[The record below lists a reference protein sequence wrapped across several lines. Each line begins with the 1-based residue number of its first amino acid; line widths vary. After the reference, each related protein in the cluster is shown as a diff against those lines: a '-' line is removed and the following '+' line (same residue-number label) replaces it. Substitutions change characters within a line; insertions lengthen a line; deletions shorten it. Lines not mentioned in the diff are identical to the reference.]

1 MAIFTKKMSFDDKI
15 LDHVVGWKESQEQK
29 RIAAALER
37 TVRILKGKKKQL
49 AGRDIRIV
57 PEILPEEKLL
67 REIKLLAGQLEM
79 AWESYRKSIRR
90 DLPKVA

>member
-1 MAIFTKKMSFDDKI
+1 MAIFTEKMSFDKM
-15 LDHVVGWKESQEQK
+15 LNHVGRWKESQEQK
-29 RIAAALER
+29 RIAVALER
-37 TVRILKGKKKQL
+37 TVRILKGMKKRL

-67 REIKLLAGQLEM
+67 AEIKLLAGQLEM

-90 DLPKVA
+90 NLPKAA